1 MVSLFGLALVSFG
14 QSSVARWARADAR
27 LGATMNSWVKD
38 SQPASLSPAAV
49 VVALERDLLLS
60 SLSRPIGT
68 PPPIAPGAVPATC
81 GPSVRAAAE
90 AVTLVRRGEYVA
102 ALRLAPARALLGADD
117 DPPRA
122 SDDARAASTASGA
135 PPPLYP
141 GVAAAVARAVAAASD
156 AGDAVELAAL
166 ELLALACGVAALA
179 AFHQANVTGPP
190 PLAAPPCPL
199 ASESTADEPPPT
211 AAAPDDDPIAIR
223 SLSLDGEDVVGR
235 CLLPRYLALARVL
248 LVDRAAPAAETLVR
262 SVNPESPS
270 LVPLEEAR
278 GAAPRR
284 VASAGRAVLW
294 PSATL
299 PSDADVEDAKASLG
313 LVHAPPSLAWWAA
326 RAVLTHQ
333 RVLSGRSATL
343 RAHALGLHAIS
354 LAWHAPENRAAPS
367 SSAEAAAAAVIASA
381 NLLEAALAEHEY
393 GRVDSAAALVKAAGD
408 AVGLKHAIVGK
419 MGFRTEHQTDA
430 KAQMVLEATLEK
442 AGAFATARTKNIKTG
457 SGSGGGEE
465 EDDDDAS
472 LGWSDED
479 EGDPLADAAP
489 VTNSGDASGVS
500 ASAAMARVATELE
513 GLSADGSQVLVA
525 PRLVADADASD
536 AKHSSPPGKKNP
548 RGGPPPL
555 PSAAQAVLLA
565 AAVTVRKSQ
574 ADDGTRGWSV
584 APYHEAVQTQS
595 RSRPVLR
602 ACAAV
607 LASRHERERPRTRE
621 RALLTLEDLV
631 RGLDSRRPGAA
642 QRARYAHATWFP
654 PSAALKKELGDQLV
668 AMGMV
673 GAALELFEEIERWDA
688 LVACLTLLGKKQRAA
703 DTVRR
708 RLAADPNDPKLWC
721 ALGDALEDEAH
732 YLKALEVSGGRH
744 ARASRSLAR
753 RAASR
758 EDWATA
764 ATRWTEAMTLS
775 PLFPDGWFSCGYA
788 CLKSG
793 REDEALNAFVRC
805 TQTDPENGQA
815 WNNVAAL
822 NIRRGAFKAAHV
834 ALREA
839 TKRVRNS
846 WQTWENLAMVAAKVG
861 RFQQS
866 ADALGRVLE
875 LTNGAKV
882 HLATLSTL
890 VERCAEARSGVAEWL
905 GVEEREEES
914 ERAEEEARERSLGGA
929 LRVAKKNTS
938 RDKNDEREEEG
949 KTTEDEEETW
959 EGVGANGAG
968 GDGGDAGDAAADM
981 LGAFFTDSEEE
992 EDDAEETRPEARS
1005 ANETPPSAD
1014 HHSANAEGK
1023 ALSLARSVVLL
1034 ENAVESVLKR
1044 VNAGGSSG
1052 ERSMRDAAD
1061 AWRLTAKFHDARG
1074 DRVVADEARLKRLR
1088 ALDASGWRRG
1098 DREAFE
1104 EYADATLDMCRGR
1117 VRRHA
1122 EEEEE
1127 EEEEEAAAG
1136 GEDKNRRRAGLAAA
1150 RMHARGVIKAAD
1162 AAGMD
1167 EAAPE
1172 TYAELVKC
1180 AEAVE
1185 AAEEREEAR
1194 RGGGC

>member
-1 MVSLFGLALVSFG
+1 
-14 QSSVARWARADAR
+14 
-27 LGATMNSWVKD
+27 
-38 SQPASLSPAAV
+38 
-49 VVALERDLLLS
+49 
-60 SLSRPIGT
+60 
-68 PPPIAPGAVPATC
+68 
-81 GPSVRAAAE
+81 
-90 AVTLVRRGEYVA
+90 
-102 ALRLAPARALLGADD
+102 
-117 DPPRA
+117 
-122 SDDARAASTASGA
+122 
-135 PPPLYP
+135 
-141 GVAAAVARAVAAASD
+141 
-156 AGDAVELAAL
+156 
-166 ELLALACGVAALA
+166 
-179 AFHQANVTGPP
+179 
-190 PLAAPPCPL
+190 
-199 ASESTADEPPPT
+199 
-211 AAAPDDDPIAIR
+211 
-223 SLSLDGEDVVGR
+223 
-235 CLLPRYLALARVL
+235 
-248 LVDRAAPAAETLVR
+248 
-262 SVNPESPS
+262 
-270 LVPLEEAR
+270 
-278 GAAPRR
+278 
-284 VASAGRAVLW
+284 
-294 PSATL
+294 
-299 PSDADVEDAKASLG
+299 
-313 LVHAPPSLAWWAA
+313 
-326 RAVLTHQ
+326 
-333 RVLSGRSATL
+333 
-343 RAHALGLHAIS
+343 
-354 LAWHAPENRAAPS
+354 
-367 SSAEAAAAAVIASA
+367 
-381 NLLEAALAEHEY
+381 
-393 GRVDSAAALVKAAGD
+393 
-408 AVGLKHAIVGK
+408 
-419 MGFRTEHQTDA
+419 
-430 KAQMVLEATLEK
+430 
-442 AGAFATARTKNIKTG
+442 
-457 SGSGGGEE
+457 
-465 EDDDDAS
+465 
-472 LGWSDED
+472 
-479 EGDPLADAAP
+479 
-489 VTNSGDASGVS
+489 
-500 ASAAMARVATELE
+500 MARVATELE

-536 AKHSSPPGKKNP
+536 AKHCSPPGQKKS
-548 RGGPPPL
+548 RGPPPL

-574 ADDGTRGWSV
+574 ADDSTRGWSV

-688 LVACLTLLGKKQRAA
+688 LVACLTLLGKKQHAA

-708 RLAADPNDPKLWC
+708 RLSADPNDPKLWC

-758 EDWATA
+758 EDWPTA

-1127 EEEEEAAAG
+1127 EEEEAAAAG
-1136 GEDKNRRRAGLAAA
+1136 GEDKNRRRAGLVAA
-1150 RMHARGVIKAAD
+1150 H
-1162 AAGMD
+1162 
-1167 EAAPE
+1167 
-1172 TYAELVKC
+1172 
-1180 AEAVE
+1180 
-1185 AAEEREEAR
+1185 AR
-1194 RGGGC
+1194 RG

>member
-1 MVSLFGLALVSFG
+1 M
-14 QSSVARWARADAR
+14 ARAESRAR
-27 LGATMNSWVKD
+27 
-38 SQPASLSPAAV
+38 
-49 VVALERDLLLS
+49 
-60 SLSRPIGT
+60 
-68 PPPIAPGAVPATC
+68 
-81 GPSVRAAAE
+81 RAR
-90 AVTLVRRGEYVA
+90 RRG
-102 ALRLAPARALLGADD
+102 G
-117 DPPRA
+117 
-122 SDDARAASTASGA
+122 GGG
-135 PPPLYP
+135 
-141 GVAAAVARAVAAASD
+141 GV
-156 AGDAVELAAL
+156 
-166 ELLALACGVAALA
+166 
-179 AFHQANVTGPP
+179 
-190 PLAAPPCPL
+190 
-199 ASESTADEPPPT
+199 
-211 AAAPDDDPIAIR
+211 
-223 SLSLDGEDVVGR
+223 
-235 CLLPRYLALARVL
+235 
-248 LVDRAAPAAETLVR
+248 
-262 SVNPESPS
+262 
-270 LVPLEEAR
+270 
-278 GAAPRR
+278 
-284 VASAGRAVLW
+284 
-294 PSATL
+294 
-299 PSDADVEDAKASLG
+299 
-313 LVHAPPSLAWWAA
+313 
-326 RAVLTHQ
+326 
-333 RVLSGRSATL
+333 
-343 RAHALGLHAIS
+343 
-354 LAWHAPENRAAPS
+354 
-367 SSAEAAAAAVIASA
+367 ASA

-393 GRVDSAAALVKAAGD
+393 GRGDSAAALAKAAGD

-457 SGSGGGEE
+457 SGSGGGE
-465 EDDDDAS
+465 DDDDAS
-472 LGWSDED
+472 LGWSDEED
-479 EGDPLADAAP
+479 EGDPLADAAA

-525 PRLVADADASD
+525 PCLVADADASD
-536 AKHSSPPGKKNP
+536 AKHCSPPGQKKS
-548 RGGPPPL
+548 RGPPPL

-642 QRARYAHATWFP
+642 RRARYAHATWFP

-708 RLAADPNDPKLWC
+708 RLSADPNDPKLWC

-968 GDGGDAGDAAADM
+968 GEGGDAGDAAADM

-992 EDDAEETRPEARS
+992 EDDAEETRGPEARS

-1074 DRVVADEARLKRLR
+1074 DRVVGEARLEDSAR
-1088 ALDASGWRRG
+1088 WTRRG
-1098 DREAFE
+1098 GAAETAGVRGV
-1104 EYADATLDMCRGR
+1104 RGR
-1117 VRRHA
+1117 DPGHVPGA
-1122 EEEEE
+1122 
-1127 EEEEEAAAG
+1127 
-1136 GEDKNRRRAGLAAA
+1136 RAS
-1150 RMHARGVIKAAD
+1150 
-1162 AAGMD
+1162 
-1167 EAAPE
+1167 
-1172 TYAELVKC
+1172 T
-1180 AEAVE
+1180 
-1185 AAEEREEAR
+1185 R
-1194 RGGGC
+1194 RGGGGGGGGGGRGRG